1 MPNPEHGRLCMG
13 MAEDLEKAC
22 GRMRK
27 LADELGYMPESAP
40 MEGDGYGEDKPY
52 PKPFTEEER
61 ERMKTEEDAAKA
73 AQITDAR
80 RAYAEFLRL
89 EANL

>member
-1 MPNPEHGRLCMG
+1 MG

-27 LADELGYMPESAP
+27 LAEELGYMPESAP
-40 MEGDGYGEDKPY
+40 MVEDGYGEEKPWPKPY
-52 PKPFTEEER
+52 TEEER
-61 ERMKTEEDAAKA
+61 ERMKAEDEAKA
-73 AQITDAR
+73 AQIADAR

>member
-27 LADELGYMPESAP
+27 LAEELGYMPESAP
-40 MEGDGYGEDKPY
+40 MEGDGEDKPY
-52 PKPFTEEER
+52 PKPYTEEER
-61 ERMKTEEDAAKA
+61 VSTIQRQLA
-73 AQITDAR
+73 DAR